1 MMPAPAIRITK
12 GMTIVSKSGTGN
24 FKFASWDETPYSEPE
39 DGTKLTSAKVT
50 NDFTGVI
57 EGKGTLTY
65 LMAYTSEMT
74 GEFFGYEQLVG
85 SIGDRQGSF
94 VLQHSGTFD
103 GPKVI
108 AEWKVV
114 PGSGAGDLAGLSGN
128 GRFVSIHGE
137 DSTAYTFEY
146 DLSREQ

>member
-1 MMPAPAIRITK
+1 MMPAPAIR
-12 GMTIVSKSGTGN
+12 MTREKAVVSKSGTGT
-24 FKFASWDETPYSEPE
+24 FKFASWDEAPYSEPE
-39 DGTKLTSAKVT
+39 GGTKLTAAKVT
-50 NDFTGVI
+50 NNFTGII

-74 GEFFGYEQLVG
+74 GEFFGYEQLAG
-85 SIGDRQGSF
+85 SIGGRKGSF

-103 GPKVI
+103 GPKVV
-108 AEWKVV
+108 AEWNVV
-114 PGSGAGDLAGLSGN
+114 PGSGAGELTGLSGN

-146 DLSREQ
+146 DFEK